1 MESNRRRIWLRVL
14 SLGLVGASL
23 GGCGMFRTS
32 DEHECMAR
40 VLYFESNRS
49 SEEGMLAVGTV
60 VMNRVQSGK
69 YPRSVCGVVAQQGQ
83 FAPHALSAPMTGAA
97 KVRAERVASAVMSGR
112 RHPAVTR
119 DVYFFHTANASY
131 PRPNLQYVAIAGG
144 NAFYKRPPRGAPYR
158 TNSPNI
164 MLASSTSYGGSRATP
179 LQPRYA
185 LPPST
190 KPQTEQPW
198 ALPPAT
204 LPESPAGLPPDSP
217 VETASADVPLPP
229 ASPYD
234 LGQGAVAAAPPTRIA
249 PTQAQAKP
257 RSINDILAMTEGG
270 GIPLN

>member
-1 MESNRRRIWLRVL
+1 
-14 SLGLVGASL
+14 
-23 GGCGMFRTS
+23 MFRTS

-69 YPRSVCGVVAQQGQ
+69 YPRSICGVVAQQGQ
-83 FAPHALSAPMTGAA
+83 FAPHALSAPMTGTA

-112 RHPAVTR
+112 RHPALK

-158 TNSPNI
+158 ASPNI
-164 MLASSTSYGGSRATP
+164 MLASSTSYGGSRAAT

-190 KPQTEQPW
+190 KPQTEQQW

-204 LPESPAGLPPDSP
+204 LPESPAGLPPDPP
-217 VETASADVPLPP
+217 VETAGAVPLPP

-234 LGQGAVAAAPPTRIA
+234 LAQAAGEAPAPTRIA
-249 PTQAQAKP
+249 PVQAQAKP

-270 GIPLN
+270 GVPLN